1 MLKRIINDLL
11 NRLAILYH
19 VGTISLAGFAFM
31 APMLVPIPDDP
42 TNQAGL
48 HAALVALC
56 MGGLIFAETASWGG
70 SSIQRIRRPAI
81 ALCAICSSYLW
92 LVEENGSDPTRFE
105 LPVMILVVWSMALA
119 VIVLPFIFLFTKM
132 PRRSNDNC

>member
-19 VGTISLAGFAFM
+19 VGTISLAVFAFM

-70 SSIQRIRRPAI
+70 SSIQRIRRFSP
-81 ALCAICSSYLW
+81 L
-92 LVEENGSDPTRFE
+92 GSCVRPFSFAHF
-105 LPVMILVVWSMALA
+105 PVGH
-119 VIVLPFIFLFTKM
+119 
-132 PRRSNDNC
+132 

>member
-48 HAALVALC
+48 HAALGRVHANAPYYVVN
-56 MGGLIFAETASWGG
+56 M
-70 SSIQRIRRPAI
+70 QI
-81 ALCAICSSYLW
+81 A
-92 LVEENGSDPTRFE
+92 
-105 LPVMILVVWSMALA
+105 
-119 VIVLPFIFLFTKM
+119 
-132 PRRSNDNC
+132 